1 MSQATA
7 SLIMKGATNGLI
19 DSRIDSYP
27 DFTPRLVVNNFE
39 SRRKIISDIE
49 YELAH
54 CSSFSFC
61 VAFITL
67 GGIAPLLPIFK
78 TLESRGVKG
87 RILTTDY
94 LSFSEPEALRKL
106 GSLSNVEV
114 RMAEERRFGHGF
126 HPKGYIF
133 GREDGTYRALVGSAN
148 MTGKALSEN
157 EEWNL
162 RFAFAQNGS
171 MAESLL
177 CEFERLW
184 ANSSALSS
192 VLETYAKI
200 YEEKKKT
207 VRADRVISFENV
219 KLEPNAM
226 QARFVDNLD
235 RMIEAG
241 EDRFL
246 LVSATGTGKTFASA
260 FGLRHR
266 NPRRILFLAHRETI
280 LKQAVQSYRRV
291 LGNVYT
297 YGILSG
303 NEKCREA
310 TCLFATMQTMSE
322 DKEMRLFQKDAFDFI
337 VIDEVHRAGS
347 DSYQKIMNY
356 FRPQY
361 WLGMTASPERLDG
374 FNIYELFDNNL
385 VYEIR
390 LQQALEE
397 NLLCPFHYYGITDF
411 QYEGSEISE
420 ETLFSD
426 FRKLVSSERVNYIID
441 QAEYYGHSGDRLRG
455 LVFCSAIKEAREL
468 SRLFNERGYRT
479 CALSG
484 DDSPQKREEAIA
496 RLEASADFEDRLDYI
511 FTVDIFNEGVDIPAV
526 NQVLM
531 LRPTQSPVVFVQQL
545 GRGLRKFDEKDF
557 VVVIDFIGNYTNN
570 YMIPI
575 ALSGDRSYS
584 KDAIRKYVMEGSRV
598 ISGCSSIH
606 FDEITKER
614 IFKSIDAQKTSQTML
629 KKKYFALKDKLG
641 RVPSMVD
648 FVDFGEVDPLLFVEK
663 KGSYCRFASTV
674 DKDYSPD
681 FSAEEWTVLEFLS
694 NMVANGMRPHEL
706 LMIRQL
712 VEERQFTK
720 STFLSEVES
729 YGKIDADDGSYESAI
744 RVLNTDFLNSPGDKK
759 RYATLHMIETDG
771 CDGSVHV
778 SSDFAEMADN
788 KEFRT
793 VLLDIVEFG
802 LARCG
807 EKYGKTIDGFTLYE
821 KYSRKDVCRLL
832 NWPQDDSST
841 LYGYR
846 VKYGT
851 CPIFVTYKKSE
862 DISATTQYADH
873 FIDQGL
879 FNWMSRSRLKIE
891 SPEIQ
896 KIIAGRDG
904 SVRMYLF
911 VKKSDDE
918 GSDFYF
924 MGKVTPR
931 DWTQEYIFDDE
942 GGKVPV
948 VNFILD
954 VDPPVR
960 EDIYEYLEGAID

>member
-1 MSQATA
+1 MAQTATA
-7 SLIMKGATNGLI
+7 LMLNGATNGLI
-19 DSRIDSYP
+19 DSKVDSYP
-27 DFTPRLVVNNFE
+27 DYTPRLVVNNSE
-39 SRRKIISDIE
+39 TKRKIISDIE

-61 VAFITL
+61 VAFITQ
-67 GGIAPLLPIFK
+67 GGIAPLLPVLK
-78 TLESRGVKG
+78 NLEARGIKG

-94 LSFSEPEALRKL
+94 LSFSEPDALRKL
-106 GSLSNVEV
+106 GGLSNIEV
-114 RMAEERRFGHGF
+114 RMAEEKQLGHGF

-133 GREDGTYRALVGSAN
+133 KRADGTYRALVGSAN
-148 MTGKALSEN
+148 LTGKALSVN

-162 RFAFAQNGS
+162 RFAFSQEGS

-177 CEFERLW
+177 REFDRLW
-184 ANSSALSS
+184 ANSSSLAS
-192 VLETYAKI
+192 VLETYVKM
-200 YEEKKKT
+200 YEEKKK
-207 VRADRVISFENV
+207 VARSERILSFESV
-219 KLEPNAM
+219 KLEPNVM

-235 RMIEAG
+235 KMIDAG
-241 EDRFL
+241 EHRFL
-246 LVSATGTGKTFASA
+246 LVSATGTGKTYASA

-266 NPRRILFLAHRETI
+266 KPRRILFFAHRETI
-280 LKQAVQSYRRV
+280 LKQSVKSYRRV
-291 LGNVYT
+291 LGNTYT

-303 NEKCREA
+303 NEKSRDA

-322 DKEMRLFQKDAFDFI
+322 DREMRLFPKDAFDFI

-356 FRPQY
+356 FQPKY

-411 QYEGSEISE
+411 QYEGASIDE
-420 ETLFSD
+420 ETRFSD

-455 LVFCSAIKEAREL
+455 LAFCSVVEEAIEL
-468 SRLFNERGYRT
+468 SKLFNERGYRS

-484 DDSPQKREEAIA
+484 NDSPEKREQAIA
-496 RLEASADFEDRLDYI
+496 RLEAPADSGDRLDYI

-545 GRGLRKFDEKDF
+545 GRGLRKFDEKEF
-557 VVVIDFIGNYTNN
+557 VVVIDFIGNYMNN

-614 IFKSIDAQKTSQTML
+614 IFRSIDAQKTSQTML
-629 KKKYFALKDKLG
+629 KDKYFALKNKLG
-641 RVPSMVD
+641 KVPSMVD
-648 FVDFGEVDPLLFVEK
+648 FVNFGEVDPLLFVEK
-663 KGSYCRFASTV
+663 KGSYCRFASIV
-674 DKDYSPD
+674 DKGYSPD

-712 VEERQFTK
+712 IEERQFTK
-720 STFLSEVES
+720 STIFSEAES
-729 YGKIDADDGSYESAI
+729 YRNIDADDGSYESAL

-759 RYATLHMIETDG
+759 RYATLHMIEGDEG
-771 CDGSVHV
+771 DGSIHA
-778 SSDFAEMADN
+778 SSDFAEMADDE
-788 KEFRT
+788 EFRT

-802 LARCG
+802 LARCR
-807 EKYGKTIDGFTLYE
+807 EKYGKTIDGFALYE
-821 KYSRKDVCRLL
+821 KYSRKDACRLL

-879 FNWMSRSRLKIE
+879 FNWMSRSRLRIE
-891 SPEIQ
+891 SSEIQ
-896 KIIAGRDG
+896 KIINGRDG
-904 SVRMYLF
+904 SVKMYLF

-931 DWTQEYIFDDE
+931 DWSQEYISDGK
-942 GGKVPV
+942 GGKAPV
-948 VNFILD
+948 VNFTLD

-960 EDIYEYLEGAID
+960 EDIYEYFEGAID